1 MKKIITASLLLLVGF
16 YSAADDLQD
25 ETDEDKIK
33 SAYSAYVNDF
43 ITDNFNCGDCQQ
55 IAGSAFITGV
65 LVPADSVKIS
75 GELKSYK
82 VEADSGNDITR
93 NFCPICG
100 TRILVELEGGIGVGV
115 SYTTLDDNSWL
126 EPAVEFYTNKAL
138 PWINLCSN
146 TEKLTDMA

>member
-1 MKKIITASLLLLVGF
+1 MPIPFEGGCHCGAVR
-16 YSAADDLQD
+16 
-25 ETDEDKIK
+25 
-33 SAYSAYVNDF
+33 YVCSEEPTTVINCH
-43 ITDNFNCGDCQQ
+43 CGDCQK

-126 EPAVEFYTNKAL
+126 HVTGKLVMSRSRSRACNSCSGLRVAKWLATAKAETS
-138 PWINLCSN
+138 CFKS
-146 TEKLTDMA
+146 

>member
-1 MKKIITASLLLLVGF
+1 MPIPFEGGCHCGAVR
-16 YSAADDLQD
+16 
-25 ETDEDKIK
+25 
-33 SAYSAYVNDF
+33 YVCSEEPTTVVNCH
-43 ITDNFNCGDCQQ
+43 CGDCQQ

-65 LVPADSVKIS
+65 LVPEGSVTVN

-82 VEADSGNDITR
+82 VKADSGNGVTR

-100 TRILVELEGGIGVGV
+100 TRIMVELDGGVVGV

-126 EPAVEFYTNKAL
+126 EPAIEFYASKAQ

-146 TEKLTDMA
+146 TEKLTDMT